1 MTKKIDASISAKLQA
16 CSINYNFYIK
26 KLFGHVF
33 GVDQELGLAIQF
45 SPIEAEQKEIE
56 LLKKVARRDAENRAR
71 FRTNRCR

>member
-26 KLFGHVF
+26 KLFGNVF

-45 SPIEAEQKEIE
+45 SPME
-56 LLKKVARRDAENRAR
+56 LINIGSLSVVWIVKILQSIP
-71 FRTNRCR
+71 